1 MKLLSYKLYLVV
13 IFFFV
18 FGKFAFGQIA
28 IRGQVLHITH
38 KTPLPYATVY
48 INNTT
53 QKSQAD
59 SAGYFTVY
67 AAKDSHIELVVSN
80 IGYEVLTKPIFVNK
94 ESYHI
99 LYLSERVEEIEEIV
113 VTAYDQNGWAKW
125 GRYFHQNFIGLSNNA
140 FRTKIKNTEVLRFRY
155 NEQEKILNVS
165 ATAPLH
171 IENEA
176 LGYKITYDLVSFTAY
191 FNQNMVQFE
200 GSSFFEETKNNR
212 SVIENRRA
220 AYQNS
225 LNRFVRSIYQKSW
238 RKDGYVV
245 RKLQKFPNLEKS
257 RADSLLKAISKS
269 VTQNHNASWESYYEN
284 QKEYSKEDVQELRK
298 RSREDEYFSV
308 LSKFITEEDI
318 LTQTETGHK
327 AIAYTDYIH
336 VLNERIVGKENYIAQ
351 SGRNIPHTELI
362 IVDVQNIMIDEY
374 GNYAPGM
381 QWMMSGFWGW
391 YNKVSN
397 LLPNDYEEF

>member
-1 MKLLSYKLYLVV
+1 MKILSYKLYVV
-13 IFFFV
+13 VVFFFMFGIAV
-18 FGKFAFGQIA
+18 FGQTP
-28 IRGQVLHITH
+28 IRGQVLHAIH

-67 AAKDSHIELVVSN
+67 AANDSHIELVVSN
-80 IGYEVLTKPIFVNK
+80 IGYDVLTKPLFVNK

-99 LYLSERVEEIEEIV
+99 LYLSERIQEIEEIV

-125 GRYFHQNFIGLSNNA
+125 GRYFHENFIGLSKNA

-155 NEQEKILNVS
+155 NEKDKILNVS
-165 ATAPLH
+165 AIEPLH

-212 SVIENRRA
+212 SVIENRRT

-238 RKDGYVV
+238 LKDGYVV
-245 RKLQKFPNLEKS
+245 RKLQKFPNLEKR
-257 RADSLLKAISKS
+257 RADSLLKTIGRS
-269 VTQNHNASWESYYEN
+269 VTQNYNSSWQSYYDN
-284 QKEYSKEDVQELRK
+284 QQEYSKEDVQELRK

-308 LSKFITEEDI
+308 LSKFMREEDI
-318 LTQTETGHK
+318 LMETESGHK
-327 AIAYTDYIH
+327 AIRYTDYIH
-336 VLNERIVGKENYIAQ
+336 VLNEGIIGKENYVGQ
-351 SGRNIPHTELI
+351 SGGNTPHTELI
-362 IVDVQNIMIDEY
+362 IVDVDKIMIDEY